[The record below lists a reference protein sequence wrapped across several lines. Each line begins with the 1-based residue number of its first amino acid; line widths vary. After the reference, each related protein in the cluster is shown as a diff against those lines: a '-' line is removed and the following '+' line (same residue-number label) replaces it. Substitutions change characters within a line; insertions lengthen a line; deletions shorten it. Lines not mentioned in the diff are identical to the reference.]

1 MTVAN
6 ILTSSRILLSPLFV
20 IVFLGCE
27 GLWARV
33 FALFLV
39 VIMELT
45 DAFDG
50 YFARRRNEVSDF
62 GKILDPLAD
71 SLSRLTIFISFLV
84 AGIAPIWMVLVFLY
98 RDSAISTIRIVC
110 AYNKLVLA
118 ARTSG
123 KVKAIVQATA
133 IIAIL
138 VGRIAEYYFGQML
151 NHNWALRFPWQNVY
165 YGLLVAAVIIT
176 VYSLYDYVRKNW
188 DSLKPFLR

>member
-6 ILTSSRILLSPLFV
+6 SLTASRILLSPLFV
-20 IVFLGCE
+20 ILFLGCE
-27 GLWARV
+27 GFWARPV
-33 FALFLV
+33 ALFLV
-39 VIMELT
+39 IIMELT

-71 SLSRLTIFISFLV
+71 SLSRLTIFITFLV

-123 KVKAIVQATA
+123 KIKAVVQATA
-133 IIAIL
+133 IISIL
-138 VGRIAEYYFGQML
+138 TGRIAEYFWPQL
-151 NHNWALRFPWQNVY
+151 LPWAGIY
-165 YGLLVAAVIIT
+165 YWLLMAAVIIT
-176 VYSLYDYVRKNW
+176 VYSLYDYLKMNW
-188 DSLKPFLR
+188 GSLKPFLR